1 MSHFLC
7 VFWSF
12 YRNSRYVLRN
22 GRENRKWTEALL
34 RMYLAYQVSWIV
46 LDNVLLC
53 LRISVLWISEYI
65 ALVLPLI
72 VCVPVNCVMNRYRA
86 FR

>member
-12 YRNSRYVLRN
+12 SRNSRYVLRN

-34 RMYLAYQVSWIV
+34 RMYLAYQAGWIG
-46 LDNVLLC
+46 LNNALPLLY
-53 LRISVLWISEYI
+53 ISVPGISVYMR
-65 ALVLPLI
+65 LYCRVLSAD
-72 VCVPVNCVMNRYRA
+72 R
-86 FR
+86 